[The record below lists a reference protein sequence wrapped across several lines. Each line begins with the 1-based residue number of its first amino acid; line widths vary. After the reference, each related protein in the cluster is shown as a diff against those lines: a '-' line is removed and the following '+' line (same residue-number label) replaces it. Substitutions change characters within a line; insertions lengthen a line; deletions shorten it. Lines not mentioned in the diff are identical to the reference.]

1 MASPKNI
8 VVVCEGESEWTYLQ
22 RLNSALAALPVPE
35 DWVEPPVR
43 FIGRPKKTG
52 VGKGSFK
59 SVERELRKEMKQNPT
74 AEKWAWV
81 DADLYVRDYKDCGG
95 NYRNRAAGIPPF
107 HFSIFNFE
115 DFLALHLD
123 DDGFGRWV
131 EVMTEAGHFKNPLR
145 WDEYKV
151 LFEKII
157 PGYRKGG
164 LPADFVT
171 LESLGNL
178 SRHLLQMP
186 AAELKD
192 LRVDCTFAASM
203 LDEISRWYAIPGRG

>member
-1 MASPKNI
+1 MVSPKNI

-22 RLNSALAALPVPE
+22 RLNSALASEPFPE
-35 DWVEPPVR
+35 GWVEPPVR

-59 SVERELRKEMKQNPT
+59 AVERALRKEMKMNPS

-81 DADLYVRDYKDCGG
+81 DADLYARDYKDCGT
-95 NYRNRAAGIPPF
+95 NYQKRATGIPPF

-123 DDGFGRWV
+123 DEKFDHWV
-131 EVMTEAGHFKNPLR
+131 KVMTDAGHFKNPLH
-145 WDEYKV
+145 WDDYKGH
-151 LFEKII
+151 FENVM
-157 PGYRKGG
+157 PGYQKGG

-171 LESLGNL
+171 LASLGNL
-178 SRHLLQMP
+178 NRHLSQMP
-186 AAELKD
+186 IVNLKS
-192 LRVDCTFAASM
+192 LQVERTFASSM
-203 LDEISRWYAIPGRG
+203 LEEVSRWYTIPGKA

>member
-22 RLNSALAALPVPE
+22 RLNSALAGEPFPE
-35 DWVEPPVR
+35 GWVEPPVR

-52 VGKGSFK
+52 VGKGAFK
-59 SVERELRKEMKQNPT
+59 AVERELRKEMKRNPS

-81 DADLYVRDYKDCGG
+81 DADLYVRDYKACGT

-107 HFSIFNFE
+107 HFTVFNFE

-123 DDGFGRWV
+123 DEGFGRWV
-131 EVMTEAGHFKNPLR
+131 EVMTKAGHFKEPLH
-145 WDEYKV
+145 WDDYKGHFTKV
-151 LFEKII
+151 I

-171 LESLGNL
+171 LASLGNL
-178 SRHLLQMP
+178 NRHLSQMP
-186 AAELKD
+186 ATDLKD
-192 LRVDCTFAASM
+192 LQVERTFAASV
-203 LDEISRWYAIPGRG
+203 LKEVSRWYAIPGRT

>member
-22 RLNSALAALPVPE
+22 RLNSALAGEPFPE
-35 DWVEPPVR
+35 GWVEPPVR

-52 VGKGSFK
+52 VGKGAFK
-59 SVERELRKEMKQNPT
+59 AVERELRKEMKRNPS

-81 DADLYVRDYKDCGG
+81 DADLYVRDYKACGT

-107 HFSIFNFE
+107 HFTVFNFE

-123 DDGFGRWV
+123 DEGFGHWV
-131 EVMTEAGHFKNPLR
+131 EVMTMAGHFKEPLH
-145 WDEYKV
+145 WDDYKV
-151 LFEKII
+151 HFEKVI

-171 LESLGNL
+171 LASLGNL
-178 SRHLLQMP
+178 NRHLPQMP
-186 AAELKD
+186 AADLKD
-192 LRVDCTFAASM
+192 LQVERTFAASM
-203 LDEISRWYAIPGRG
+203 LKEVSRWYAIPGST